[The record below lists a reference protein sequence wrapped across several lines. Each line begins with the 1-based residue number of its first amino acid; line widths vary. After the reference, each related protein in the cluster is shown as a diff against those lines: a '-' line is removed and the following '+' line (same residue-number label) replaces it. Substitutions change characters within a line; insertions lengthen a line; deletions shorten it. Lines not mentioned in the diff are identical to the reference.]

1 MGKLGSKSKS
11 SLIVGEGG
19 EKDVVGG
26 NGQEKK
32 IEIEIIEKKKSER
45 EKTKS
50 DGIDD
55 EELQAIM
62 MITYIIYNS
71 TIISQF

>member
-11 SLIVGEGG
+11 SLIVGEGR

-62 MITYIIYNS
+62 ITYIIYNS

>member
-11 SLIVGEGG
+11 SLIVGEGR